1 MVVVVEDVVDV
12 DATVDSG
19 GVEAIIDDESGLVSA
34 DAPSEFDPEQPAGTI
49 RLAHSRMPRS
59 PPTREKIRETDRLLV
74 RPLSNDSS
82 TGS

>member
-34 DAPSEFDPEQPAGTI
+34 DAFSEFDPEQPAGTI
-49 RLAHSRMPRS
+49 RLAHSRMLRS
-59 PPTREKIRETDRLLV
+59 PPTREKIRESDRLLV